1 MSKHKDK
8 NDMKDNTIDN
18 LPILVG
24 KLNEY
29 GINVCSIT
37 DHDVF
42 DYNLYLEWLCHNKW
56 LIFDEK

>member
-42 DYNLYLEWLCHNKW
+42 DYNLYLELK
-56 LIFDEK
+56 KRRR